1 MSERELEELYV
12 ALEKPI
18 YNVVYRW
25 VWNAEDARDIV
36 QEAFVRLWRVRDR
49 VETGTA
55 RALAF
60 RVALNLAA
68 SRRRRKKLW
77 RWLPLDAVRWT
88 ATAKTDD
95 LVQDERHERLQR
107 AIESLPDPLRRVIV
121 LCELA
126 EMSYDEVGA
135 TLGIPAGTVGSRKHR
150 ALRLLREA
158 LSEKAD
164 DE

>member
-1 MSERELEELYV
+1 MSEGEIEELYV

-25 VWNAEDARDIV
+25 VWNVEDARDVV
-36 QEAFVRLWRVRDR
+36 QEAFVRLWRMRDR
-49 VETGTA
+49 IETGTA

-68 SRRRRKKLW
+68 SRRRRARLW
-77 RWLPLDAVRWT
+77 RWMPLDAVPWIGTPKTT
-88 ATAKTDD
+88 ADD
-95 LVQDERHERLQR
+95 VERDERHERLR
-107 AIESLPDPLRRVIV
+107 GAIESLPDPLRRVIV

-126 EMSYDEVGA
+126 EMSYDEVAA
-135 TLGIPAGTVGSRKHR
+135 TLRIPAGTVGSRKHR

-158 LSEKAD
+158 LS